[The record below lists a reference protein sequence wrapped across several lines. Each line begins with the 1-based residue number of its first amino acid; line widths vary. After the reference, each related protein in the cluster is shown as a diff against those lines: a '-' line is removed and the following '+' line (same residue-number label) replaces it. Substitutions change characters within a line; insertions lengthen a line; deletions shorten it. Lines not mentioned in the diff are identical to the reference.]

1 MAEDIFKP
9 AGATKAS
16 KPDAGGGVIRS
27 VPVYGIV
34 KNNIDPTRS
43 GRIQVYISDLGGND
57 PDNPANW
64 ATVSYMSPFY
74 GFVQPTAPNQG
85 EGDFVAN
92 PASYGMWYSPPDLES
107 QVICI
112 FINGDPNYGYYI
124 GAAPKPEA
132 LHMVPAI
139 GSSDKII
146 TNNSSESQSY
156 GGASIL
162 PVTNINTNNTST
174 SDDDNFLDLP
184 KPIHSYQAAILFKQG
199 IIRDTLRGPITSSA
213 NRESPS
219 RVGWGVSTPGR
230 PIYAGG
236 FTDANIAQAA
246 SEGKN
251 DESLRVISRVGGHS
265 IVLDDGDLI
274 GRDNL
279 VRIRS
284 SAGHQLLMSD
294 DGQTIFIIHS
304 NGQSWIEMGKEG
316 TIDLFSTNSFNI
328 RTQGDINF
336 HADNNINIHA
346 KKKLNIKAEDI
357 YIQSE
362 KSTCHNI
369 GSDYKLQTSG
379 KYSHKIAGIMSMQS
393 GGDAS
398 FESAGTLY
406 VNGSR
411 INLNSGSGP
420 SADDVQPL
428 QDIAHTDTLFDNVK
442 GYLAAPGL
450 LKSITSRTPAH
461 MPWVNANQ
469 GVNVEVSPS
478 TDDNLPS
485 APNAALER
493 ATQIAESSTSA
504 SPLSAAGLATVP
516 SVKPVSNS
524 IDGPTTSAI
533 VGALATNAA
542 NGPASLAVKTGAG
555 VVPTSDGPVVALGS
569 LAQTP
574 AQLEAAGFLKPG
586 AAVLV
591 DALIKAGQPLNSALT
606 KNLFTGKNGVGDLN
620 AFLNNPAA
628 QISGMVDNL
637 QKSQTSLTNAGILTG
652 SESPVAIAGL
662 VMSGSTC
669 GVPETLAAVKNVTGG
684 TNQPANA
691 GLPGVTNPVFNA
703 LNSGNFAAG
712 LSQSSTSGLGS
723 IVGAVAAM
731 GAASKIMGNKN
742 KGATAMAVAAIAT
755 TMLPLPNKKPAN
767 LKTISAENMAIA
779 EARSLRVADPFKDA
793 KDFLKLTGRI
803 GGGKVNQIAG
813 AVIGGLNAVNRY
825 NNAKNPQ
832 QTIGAITGIIGSVGR
847 IGSATGNNNLAK
859 QTRQVNTVI
868 NAANQINN
876 SLNTIS
882 NAKTVVGQ
890 LGGLGRILGSVGQV
904 GRAFGNKNLVRST
917 RKAGTII
924 SSSQGI
930 LRGVD
935 KLTTSKNINT
945 TLGALNSIVRNASR
959 IKGTV
964 GRSSKASGMSM
975 IPGGNL
981 SIGSVVNK
989 SLGKLGI
996 PRNPALASI
1005 ITSAVTAAINDI
1017 AYPKAVK
1024 AGAGLPRGIAG
1035 PTNFTGPTN
1044 FDSLNGIQTDITKS
1058 LSGIQSDIVKSLSG
1072 IQSLGKNLTTLSISD
1087 LNAGEAA
1094 QLNAAMGAIG
1104 FGGAG
1109 AVKMPTVGENTFN
1122 DSAVNAQLNSLLE
1135 DSRIPAINFGDEP
1148 DSGGIAALEA
1158 AIQANNAVDAE
1169 FNSLESLFSQVET
1182 AKQKFYDL
1190 ESSLPTGSLEIIEA
1204 QNEWLQLQEKANRL
1218 LDSIENKIN
1227 Y

>member
-16 KPDAGGGVIRS
+16 KPDAGGGVIRN

-43 GRIQVYISDLGGND
+43 GRIQVYISDLGGD
-57 PDNPANW
+57 DADNPDNW

-74 GFVQPTAPNQG
+74 GFVQPTAPTEG
-85 EGDFVAN
+85 EGDYVAN

-156 GGASIL
+156 GGAAIL
-162 PVTNINTNNTST
+162 PVTNINTNNTAT

-236 FTDANIAQAA
+236 YTDKTIGQAA
-246 SEGKN
+246 VDGKN
-251 DESLRVISRVGGHS
+251 DEGLRVISRVGGHS

-284 SAGHQLLMSD
+284 AAGHQILMSD

-316 TIDLFSTNSFNI
+316 TIDMFCTNSFNV

-336 HADNNINIHA
+336 HADKNINIHA

-362 KSTCHNI
+362 KSTSHNV
-369 GSDYKLQTSG
+369 GSDYKVQTSG
-379 KYSHKIAGIMSMQS
+379 KYSHKISGIMSMQS
-393 GGDAS
+393 GGEGS
-398 FESAGTLY
+398 FESAGVLY
-406 VNGSR
+406 VNGSK

-420 SADDVQPL
+420 SADDVAPL
-428 QDIAHTDTLFDNVK
+428 SDTAHTDTLFDSVK

-461 MPWVNANQ
+461 APWVNANQ
-469 GVNVEVSPS
+469 GVDVESSPS
-478 TDDNLPS
+478 ADDNLPS
-485 APNAALER
+485 APSAAAER
-493 ATQIAESSTSA
+493 ASQVAESSASA
-504 SPLSAAGLATVP
+504 SPLSPAGLATVP
-516 SVKPVSNS
+516 SVKPVSSS
-524 IDGPTTSAI
+524 IDGPTTGAL
-533 VGALATNAA
+533 VGAVATNAA
-542 NGPASLAVKTGAG
+542 SGPAALAVKTGAG
-555 VVPTSDGPVVALGS
+555 LVPTSGGPIAALGS
-569 LAQTP
+569 LAQSP

-586 AAVLV
+586 ASTLV
-591 DALIKAGQPLNSALT
+591 DSLIKGGQPLTGALA
-606 KNLFTGKNGVGDLN
+606 KNLFTGKDGVSDLT
-620 AFLNNPAA
+620 AFLNNPTA
-628 QISGMVDNL
+628 QLSGMVDNL
-637 QKSQTSLTNAGILTG
+637 QKAQTSLTSAGLLTG

-669 GVPETLAAVKNVTGG
+669 GIPQTLNAVKSITGG
-684 TNQPANA
+684 ANQLSKA
-691 GLPGVTNPVFNA
+691 GTPGVTNPVFNA

-712 LSQSSTSGLGS
+712 LSQSSTAGLGS
-723 IVGAVAAM
+723 IIGAVAAM
-731 GAASKIMGNKN
+731 SAVSKVMGNKN
-742 KGATAMAVAAIAT
+742 KGATAMAFAAIAT
-755 TMLPLPNKKPAN
+755 TMLPLPNRRPAN
-767 LKTISAENMAIA
+767 LKSISAENMAMA

-803 GGGKVNQIAG
+803 GGGKVNQVAG
-813 AVIGGLNAVNRY
+813 AVVGGLNAVNRY

-832 QTIGAITGIIGSVGR
+832 QTIGAITGIIGSAGR
-847 IGSATGNNNLAK
+847 IGAVTGNKNLAK
-859 QTRQVNTVI
+859 RAREVNSVI
-868 NAANQINN
+868 NASNQINKA
-876 SLNTIS
+876 LNTIS
-882 NAKTVVGQ
+882 SAKTIVGQ

-904 GRAFGNKNLVRST
+904 GRVFGNKNLVRNT
-917 RKAGTII
+917 RKAGTVV

-930 LRGVD
+930 LRGID
-935 KLTTSKNINT
+935 RIATSKNINT
-945 TLGALNSIVRNASR
+945 TLGALSSIIRNASR

-996 PRNPALASI
+996 PKNPALAGI
-1005 ITSAVTAAINDI
+1005 ITGAVTAAINNI
-1017 AYPKAVK
+1017 AYPKAIK
-1024 AGAGLPRGIAG
+1024 GSTGLPRGIPG
-1035 PTNFTGPTN
+1035 PTNFAGPISL
-1044 FDSLNGIQTDITKS
+1044 DSLSGVQADITKS
-1058 LSGIQSDIVKSLSG
+1058 LSGIQA
-1072 IQSLGKNLTTLSISD
+1072 LGKNLTTLSVSD
-1087 LNAGEAA
+1087 LSAGAAA

-1109 AVKMPTVGENTFN
+1109 AIKMPTIGENTF
-1122 DSAVNAQLNSLLE
+1122 DGSAVDSQLGSLLE
-1135 DSRIPAINFGDEP
+1135 DSRIPDIDFGDEP
-1148 DSGGIAALEA
+1148 DSGGLAALEA

-1169 FNSLESLFSQVET
+1169 FNSLEDLLEQVEI
-1182 AKQKFYDL
+1182 AKQEFYDL
-1190 ESSLPTGSLEIIEA
+1190 ESTLPPGSLEIAEA
-1204 QNEWLQLQEKANRL
+1204 QNEWVQLQIRANTL